1 MKACPGSGLEAARH
15 NDESELVCSPHLWNG
30 WITMALSIELQDFD
44 AVLFDLDG
52 VLTTTRAVHAAAWRW
67 SSSPFVPLSESSHE
81 RPKRVISPFIFG
93 SPATTYGQLPESA
106 NTREGSGGWH
116 FEGN

>member
-15 NDESELVCSPHLWNG
+15 NDESELACSPHLWNG
-30 WITMALSIELQDFD
+30 WIAMALSIELQDFD

-52 VLTTTRAVHAAAWRW
+52 VLTTTRAENAATGRW

-81 RPKRVISPFIFG
+81 RPKRVISLSFLGLRLQRMANYPSRLIHTKV
-93 SPATTYGQLPESA
+93 PA
-106 NTREGSGGWH
+106 GWH
-116 FEGN
+116 FAGN